1 MAALNDEAHALK
13 MMVKLL
19 TTLTESL
26 GKVEE
31 NLSLVAEFYKSD
43 LSAPTPSK
51 KMRLENV
58 VNTHRNGID
67 KILVKLAKSLKT
79 VHWSKYPRPEMKKC
93 CDAVETLFTALSDI
107 TATSPLFADGQLGD
121 TDNAVAAFCSF
132 LTCGVADCDPSAIP
146 PKIDAHLKEMRR
158 HFDID
163 KHLFYLL
170 TREIIAMRETANNQ
184 VSEEKC
190 LDSTGNETSQNNGEL
205 AHQQNRGRRNRY
217 PKAVEDEIWDWASR
231 PCYELD
237 RERNGVPCRDL
248 KKAASE
254 WALLSHSRDSPK
266 TSYEFM
272 AAFKQ
277 IQRRHRQST

>member
-1 MAALNDEAHALK
+1 MAALSSEEHALK

-19 TTLTESL
+19 KTLTKSL
-26 GKVEE
+26 GEVKDEI
-31 NLSLVAEFYKSD
+31 SLIASFYKGD
-43 LSAPTPSK
+43 LSAPKPPED
-51 KMRLENV
+51 MRLETL
-58 VNTHRNGID
+58 VNTNKNGID
-67 KILVKLAKSLKT
+67 LILSALARNLKA
-79 VHWSKYPRPEMKKC
+79 VHWSRYPKREMRKC
-93 CDAVETLFTALSDI
+93 RDSAGSLFTALSDI
-107 TATSPLFADGQLGD
+107 TATSKHFADGQLSD
-121 TDNAVAAFCSF
+121 TDNIIAEFCSF
-132 LTCGVADCDPSAIP
+132 LTCGIKDCVPSAIP
-146 PKIDAHLKEMRR
+146 SRIDTYLGGMRH

-163 KHLFYLL
+163 RHLFSLL
-170 TREIIAMRETANNQ
+170 TRDISAMRDAANNQ
-184 VSEEKC
+184 VSEEIC
-190 LDSTGNETSQNNGEL
+190 LDSTGNETLQNNGEL

>member
-1 MAALNDEAHALK
+1 MAVIFGLDGVSPRGIVELWDCGIAK
-13 MMVKLL
+13 MQQC
-19 TTLTESL
+19 
-26 GKVEE
+26 GI
-31 NLSLVAEFYKSD
+31 
-43 LSAPTPSK
+43 
-51 KMRLENV
+51 V
-58 VNTHRNGID
+58 V
-67 KILVKLAKSLKT
+67 
-79 VHWSKYPRPEMKKC
+79 
-93 CDAVETLFTALSDI
+93 
-107 TATSPLFADGQLGD
+107 D

-132 LTCGVADCDPSAIP
+132 LTCGVADCDTSAIP

-190 LDSTGNETSQNNGEL
+190 LDSTGNETLQNNGEL

>member
-1 MAALNDEAHALK
+1 MAALSSEEHALK

-19 TTLTESL
+19 KTLTKSL
-26 GKVEE
+26 GEVKDEI
-31 NLSLVAEFYKSD
+31 SLIASFY
-43 LSAPTPSK
+43 
-51 KMRLENV
+51 
-58 VNTHRNGID
+58 
-67 KILVKLAKSLKT
+67 
-79 VHWSKYPRPEMKKC
+79 
-93 CDAVETLFTALSDI
+93 
-107 TATSPLFADGQLGD
+107 
-121 TDNAVAAFCSF
+121 
-132 LTCGVADCDPSAIP
+132 
-146 PKIDAHLKEMRR
+146 
-158 HFDID
+158 
-163 KHLFYLL
+163 
-170 TREIIAMRETANNQ
+170 
-184 VSEEKC
+184 
-190 LDSTGNETSQNNGEL
+190 
-205 AHQQNRGRRNRY
+205 NRY